1 MLSKFVPKQ
10 KGKLE
15 DLMNV
20 ESKELLLKAAQ
31 FLRKRVLIFIF
42 ISYSETKRGITE
54 GHHLPLAYRMML
66 CVYKGDT
73 KCSKHA
79 HYSQQSQAV
88 PTAHTREGQLSYG
101 MIIL

>member
-31 FLRKRVLIFIF
+31 FLRKGVLIFIF
-42 ISYSETKRGITE
+42 ISYFWNEKGNYRGPPPAAGLQDT
-54 GHHLPLAYRMML
+54 
-66 CVYKGDT
+66 VY
-73 KCSKHA
+73 
-79 HYSQQSQAV
+79 
-88 PTAHTREGQLSYG
+88 
-101 MIIL
+101 I